1 MKTAPQP
8 WLLAF
13 SLGLSACG
21 DAVPATAFDPHTLPE
36 SSGWGQGL
44 EGFGTGGTPGDTGGT
59 GGTSTSQFD
68 GTWEGP
74 YSLLVELTDYA
85 VTCTCSADLTLVVI
99 EGDVQVGFG
108 ESCSMTDCG
117 ITSQLSFSG
126 GVGADGTAAGDA
138 STSGYVAAAVAFMD
152 VVESWAVPV
161 DAWDTFVSLGYTL
174 TDLVVLTDFK
184 IAAIPT
190 GEDIPYCKN
199 C

>member
-13 SLGLSACG
+13 GLGLSACG

-44 EGFGTGGTPGDTGGT
+44 EGFGTGGTPGDTGGP

-108 ESCSMTDCG
+108 ESCAMTDCG
-117 ITSQLSFSG
+117 ITSQLAFSG
-126 GVGADGTAAGDA
+126 GVGADGTAAGTVEEDLSFFFTVPWSGSFSTDQADA
-138 STSGYVAAAVAFMD
+138 TFSEVGLSTSQGTANVSGGFTVLPAAR
-152 VVESWAVPV
+152 
-161 DAWDTFVSLGYTL
+161 
-174 TDLVVLTDFK
+174 
-184 IAAIPT
+184 
-190 GEDIPYCKN
+190 
-199 C
+199 